1 LKKIETAL
9 MVKSGAGGKL
19 IHEKNIFFYHIK
31 IEEKFEKCLKL
42 GHFTVLEKY
51 FKPKNYA
58 P

>member
-1 LKKIETAL
+1 